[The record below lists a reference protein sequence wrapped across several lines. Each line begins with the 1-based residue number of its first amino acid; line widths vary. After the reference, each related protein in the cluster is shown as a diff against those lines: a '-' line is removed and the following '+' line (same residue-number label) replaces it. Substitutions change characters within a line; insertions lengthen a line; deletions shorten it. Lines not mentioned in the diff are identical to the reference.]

1 MLLVQSNYSQSLL
14 QRSQILECA
23 LVATCIEEKIKLY
36 LNMEVKFTN
45 TSKYQSLIGSLIY
58 FFHTYPKIVYL
69 INFFIKFMKTLQYLY
84 LKVVKKVL
92 CYIKGTM
99 NYSIFIPNQGNDI
112 LMGYIDFDWKRN
124 LGKKKSIIEII
135 FKIRN
140 TSIH

>member
-23 LVATCIEEKIKLY
+23 LVATYIEEKIKLY
-36 LNMEVKFTN
+36 LNMEVKFAN
-45 TSKYQSLIGSLIY
+45 TSKYQSLVGSLIY
-58 FFHTYPKIVYL
+58 FSHKYPKIVYL

-84 LKVVKKVL
+84 LKVVRKVL

-140 TSIH
+140 ASIH